1 MSEEI
6 FKAKHRLV
14 KSAFTRVRSLPFELV
29 LVMILRKSVKSLQ
42 NVVNEAML
50 WLETDTVTASAFC
63 QARYKL
69 KHTAFI
75 ELNQQAI
82 VEPMYADDDY
92 QRFWGFRVLAV
103 DGSTV
108 MLPNNKE
115 TCEAFGTIGYTN
127 GKNKQLLGDHCYG
140 RASVLYDVLNRIAV
154 DATLAPV
161 KSYEV
166 DLAIAHLQHTAA
178 TDLLLMDRNYPSY
191 RMMAELSQRQ
201 RAFVIRCS
209 TNSFKTA
216 RVLAKGTGLASQVV
230 TLTPPDGQRA
240 EIRKL
245 GLPERLTVRFVR
257 VMLNTGE
264 AEILVTSLLDEQ
276 TYPAI
281 DFTELYRL
289 RWGIETFYGLLKTRL
304 GLENFS
310 GQGVEAI
317 KQDFYATIY
326 LTGIESVLTD
336 AAQAQ
341 LDDRN
346 TRHPQT
352 VNRAVSFNVIKNKA
366 LDLLYS
372 NLDTDT
378 LLAQLT
384 TLFLKNPT
392 SQRSERNP
400 PRQKS
405 SSRAL
410 LSFHKRLKKQC
421 F

>member
-1 MSEEI
+1 MSEET
-6 FKAKHRLV
+6 FKDKHRLV

-50 WLETDTVTASAFC
+50 WLDTDTVTASAFC
-63 QARYKL
+63 QARYKVR
-69 KHTAFI
+69 HTAFI

-82 VEPMYADDDY
+82 VDPMYADDDY

-103 DGSTV
+103 DGSKV

-115 TCEAFGTIGYTN
+115 TCAAFGTIRYTN
-127 GKNKQLLGDHCYG
+127 GKNKQLLGEHCYG
-140 RASVLYDVLNRIAV
+140 RASVLYDVLNRIAI
-154 DATLAPV
+154 DATLASI

-166 DLAIAHLQHTAA
+166 DLAIAHLQHTTAS
-178 TDLLLMDRNYPSY
+178 DLLLMDRNYPSY

-201 RAFVIRCS
+201 RQFVIRCS

-216 RVLAKGTGLASQVV
+216 RQLAKGTGLASQVV
-230 TLTPPDGQRA
+230 TLTPPDGTQA
-240 EIRKL
+240 QNRKL
-245 GLPERLTVRFVR
+245 GLPERLSVRFIR
-257 VMLNTGE
+257 VMLKTGE
-264 AEILVTSLLDEQ
+264 AEIIVTSLLDEH
-276 TYPAI
+276 TYPTA
-281 DFTELYRL
+281 DFAELYRL

-304 GLENFS
+304 ALENFT
-310 GQGVEAI
+310 GQGTEAI

-326 LTGIESVLTD
+326 LTGIESILTD

-366 LDLLYS
+366 LDLLVS
-372 NLDTDT
+372 NLNTDI

-392 SQRSERNP
+392 AQRSERNP

-410 LSFHKRLKKQC
+410 LSFHKRMKKQC

>member
-1 MSEEI
+1 MREDT
-6 FKAKHRLV
+6 FKDKHRLS

-50 WLETDTVTASAFC
+50 WLATDTVTASAFC

-75 ELNQQAI
+75 ELNQQA
-82 VEPMYADDDY
+82 VVAPMYADDDFLK
-92 QRFWGFRVLAV
+92 FWGFRVLAV
-103 DGSTV
+103 DGSKV

-115 TCEAFGTIGYTN
+115 TRVAFGTIRYTN
-127 GKNKQLLGDHCYG
+127 GKNKQPLGEHCYG

-154 DATLAPV
+154 DTTLAAI
-161 KSYEV
+161 KTNEV
-166 DLAIAHLQHTAA
+166 DLAIAHLQHTTAS
-178 TDLLLMDRNYPSY
+178 DLLLMDRNYPSY

-201 RAFVIRCS
+201 RQFVIRCS
-209 TNSFKTA
+209 SNSFTTA
-216 RVLAKGTGLASQVV
+216 RQLAKGTGLASQVV
-230 TLTPPDGQRA
+230 TLTPPDGQKA
-240 EIRKL
+240 ESRKL
-245 GLPERLTVRFVR
+245 GLPEQITVRFVR
-257 VMLNTGE
+257 VMLKTGE
-264 AEILVTSLLDEQ
+264 AEIVVTSLLNEQ
-276 TYPAI
+276 AYPTI

-304 GLENFS
+304 ALENFT

-341 LDDRN
+341 LNARN
-346 TRHPQT
+346 TRQPQT

-366 LDLLYS
+366 LDLLVS

-384 TLFLKNPT
+384 QLFLKNPT

-410 LSFHKRLKKQC
+410 LSFQKRLKKQC